1 MPDRIVRAGILTS
14 DSVNA
19 LSWPAEVLYR
29 RLHSVVD
36 DYGRYDG
43 RSSMLRA
50 HLYPLKID
58 KVSEADVGKWL
69 TECVTAGLVSL
80 YRVAGRPYVE
90 VLKFGARVRA
100 ETSKWPSPDDAD
112 VQPQTSADICPQ
124 PHANAPVFVSVVD
137 VVVDTP
143 KAPKGADGRFEEF
156 WKAYPNKTGKDA
168 ARRAFEKRKPDAAL
182 LAQMLA
188 AIAAQKAGPKWLKD
202 AGQYIPN
209 PATWLNQGRW
219 ADGAEGDGSG
229 ELTEWHETQKG
240 VETRAAALGLPR
252 WDQQEQ
258 WVFYKSRVV
267 QAAKEAA

>member
-1 MPDRIVRAGILTS
+1 MILAPKNWESFQHYKDRAPPWIKLHKGLLDDRTFQRLPTASRALAPMLWLLASESKDGAFDGTTAELAFRLRQS
-14 DSVNA
+14 EREVDAA
-19 LSWPAEVLYR
+19 LR
-29 RLHSVVD
+29 
-36 DYGRYDG
+36 
-43 RSSMLRA
+43 
-50 HLYPLKID
+50 PLID
-58 KVSEADVGKWL
+58 
-69 TECVTAGLVSL
+69 AG
-80 YRVAGRPYVE
+80 
-90 VLKFGARVRA
+90 F
-100 ETSKWPSPDDAD
+100 
-112 VQPQTSADICPQ
+112 
-124 PHANAPVFVSVVD
+124 F
-137 VVVDTP
+137 VVVQRDSDVLADRQQLAVPETEAEREVETDQRQTP